1 MTHPTKAPATR
12 ERLIATALAIL
23 KEGKEVLTMD
33 AVVKRSGISKGGL
46 VHHFPTKEAL
56 LEAAVEESIR
66 LFSET
71 AGQASVPMDNGSP
84 EEARAYV
91 DGGLAPATRKAAA
104 EVARGMFR
112 CFGSDFRE
120 HTPVLDPWRR
130 LFASRLDGFRERG
143 DPKAF
148 AKAAILTLVVES
160 FVMVDGMGLY
170 DFTEAEIAA
179 IKQALID

>member
-1 MTHPTKAPATR
+1 MTQPSKAPATR

-33 AVVKRSGISKGGL
+33 AVVKRSGVSKGGL

-56 LEAAVEESIR
+56 LEATVAESIR
-66 LFSET
+66 LFSEMES
-71 AGQASVPMDNGSP
+71 QAFGPMDTGS
-84 EEARAYV
+84 EEEVRAYV
-91 DGGLAPATRKAAA
+91 EGGLAPATRAAAA

-130 LFASRLDGFRERG
+130 LFASRLDRFREQE
-143 DPKAF
+143 DPDAF
-148 AKAAILTLVVES
+148 ARAAILTLVVES
-160 FVMVDGMGLY
+160 FVMVDALGLY
-170 DFTEAEIAA
+170 DFTESEIAA
-179 IKQALID
+179 IKRALIN